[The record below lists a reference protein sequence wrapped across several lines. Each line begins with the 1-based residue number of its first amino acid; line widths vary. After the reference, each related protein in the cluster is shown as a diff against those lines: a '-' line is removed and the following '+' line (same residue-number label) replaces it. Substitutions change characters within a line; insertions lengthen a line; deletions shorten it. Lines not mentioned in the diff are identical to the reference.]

1 MIPGLVPSFMLSP
14 EVEGVMG
21 VEVWLD
27 GGRGCPGFG

>member
-1 MIPGLVPSFMLSP
+1 MVPELGPGFMLSL